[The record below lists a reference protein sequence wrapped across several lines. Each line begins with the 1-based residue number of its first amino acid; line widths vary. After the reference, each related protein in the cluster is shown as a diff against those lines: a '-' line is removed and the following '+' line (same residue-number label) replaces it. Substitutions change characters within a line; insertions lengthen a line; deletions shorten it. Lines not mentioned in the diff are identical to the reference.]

1 MVLKNGHIAYP
12 VDNLAH
18 LSICA
23 PVASCS
29 ARRSKLGQSEISLL
43 DPHIDLVCKRYTQGF
58 S

>member
-1 MVLKNGHIAYP
+1 MALKNGHITYP
-12 VDNLAH
+12 VDNLAR
-18 LSICA
+18 LSTCA

-43 DPHIDLVCKRYTQGF
+43 DPHIDLVRKRYTQDF